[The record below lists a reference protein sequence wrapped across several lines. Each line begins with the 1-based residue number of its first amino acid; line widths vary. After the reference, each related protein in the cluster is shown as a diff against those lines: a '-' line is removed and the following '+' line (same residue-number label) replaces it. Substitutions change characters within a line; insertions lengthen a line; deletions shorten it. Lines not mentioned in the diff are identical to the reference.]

1 MSGRQ
6 PAATLQARRP
16 GWVACLLF
24 VLGLLIWLGGQPAW
38 AAPVDVA
45 RDAAVTDAQPL
56 ALLPYLSM
64 LEDPAGRLDVRAA
77 MASPGWQAISGAS
90 LNPGYSASRFWL
102 RGTLYN
108 SSAQPITRWLSVDPA
123 RLESV
128 DYFRL
133 GAGDDTARETILSG
147 NRLPFSTR
155 AIAATTPVFSITLA
169 PGEQMTFA
177 LQVHS
182 RSAINIDPQ
191 LWEPAAFRQR
201 EGRDLVMQAFL
212 VGPLLMLALY
222 ALIQGWSLRDRG
234 FLLLFCWISLAV
246 LYSMAIQGYLYRY
259 VLQAGGEWILRAPS
273 TLGGLT
279 TVFYAAA
286 TMTYVG
292 LGRIR
297 AWKWI
302 YRAVVVLLL
311 AGCAWTVLGDYRE
324 GAIYSNSVVATFNV
338 LWAISM
344 VDAWRRGLPNA
355 RLFLLSFGVVWLV
368 QLIALLEFHGILNQ
382 GWHADLRLS
391 WLVELATLLMMGALV
406 VQRSREMSA
415 THAAAQ
421 QALLDA
427 KSQQQIKL
435 ERAVDERT
443 QALHTALIKADEA
456 NRAKTDFL
464 TRVSHDLRT
473 PLTSIIG
480 FAELV
485 QSADR
490 DNAERGRIIS
500 RSARHMLAMVNDL
513 IDYAQGGEPEALH
526 SAPVYFHALLDVI
539 AQEGAELARR
549 RGNRFVFRIEQP
561 IPPVLELDA
570 KGLRRV
576 LGNLLDNATKYTD
589 DGTIELLVGCAGNAQ
604 PASPVR
610 LTFTVKDT
618 GLGIAPEDQQRIFE
632 PFQRLDV
639 ARTLPGIG
647 LGLAIVRQWVERMG
661 GTLQIESAL
670 GAGTSMRVSLTAQV
684 ATEDLVPRHHVS
696 DIGARAPSID
706 GAGLRIWI
714 AEDTADIRRLL
725 SDELSS
731 LGFAVETAPDG
742 ASIIEQMKQVKHASG
757 ARPDLLLTD
766 YLMPGA
772 DGLAVLRA
780 AREHLPGVPV
790 VVLSAIPHA
799 VPAGNGGAAP
809 EFDAALLK
817 PVNFVELQDTL
828 ARLLGLH
835 RIQPAT
841 ETPEAPP
848 LVGPPP
854 QALAAAQALID
865 LGAISDLIDWADAL
879 RLEHPQCEAFAH
891 EVRQLAIR
899 GDLAGLQRLCGPSAS
914 PAAAD
919 SAASRA

>member
-1 MSGRQ
+1 MSGCR
-6 PAATLQARRP
+6 PATTLPARRP
-16 GWVACLLF
+16 RRAACLLF
-24 VLGLLIWLGGQPAW
+24 VLGLLIWLAGQLAW
-38 AAPVDVA
+38 AAPVDVGHDTA
-45 RDAAVTDAQPL
+45 TDTKPL
-56 ALLPYLSM
+56 ALLPYLAM
-64 LEDPAGRLDVRAA
+64 LEDPAGRLDLTAA
-77 MASPGWQAISGAS
+77 MASPGWKAAPGER
-90 LNPGYSASRFWL
+90 LNRGYTASRFWF

-108 SSAQPITRWLSVDPA
+108 SSAQPVTRWLSVGSA

-128 DYFRL
+128 DFFRL
-133 GAGDDTARETILSG
+133 RASDGTTQETILSG

-155 AIAATTPVFSITLA
+155 PVAATIPVFPITLA
-169 PGEQMTFA
+169 PGERISFV

-182 RSAINIDPQ
+182 RSAVNIDPQ
-191 LWEPAAFRQR
+191 LWEPAAFRQT

-212 VGPLLMLALY
+212 VGPALILAIA
-222 ALIQGWSLRDRG
+222 ALIQGWSWRDRS
-234 FLLLFCWISLAV
+234 FLLLSVWICLAV
-246 LYSMAIQGYLYRY
+246 LYSTAIQGYLYRY
-259 VLQAGGEWILRAPS
+259 VLQSGGAWTLRAPS
-273 TLGGLT
+273 TLGTLT
-279 TVFYAAA
+279 TVCYAAT
-286 TMTYVG
+286 TMTFVG
-292 LGRIR
+292 LGRI
-297 AWKWI
+297 AVWKWA
-302 YRAVVVLLL
+302 YRGVAVLLL
-311 AGCAWTVLGDYRE
+311 AGCAWTALGDYRA
-324 GAIYSNSVVATFNV
+324 GAAYSNMVVASFNV

-344 VDAWRRGLPNA
+344 MDAWRRGLPNA
-355 RLFLLSFGVVWLV
+355 RLFMLSFGFVWLV
-368 QLIALLEFHGILNQ
+368 QLVGLLEFQGVLDH
-382 GWHADLRLS
+382 GWHANLGLS
-391 WLVELATLLMMGALV
+391 WLAELATLLMMSALV
-406 VQRSREMSA
+406 AQRLREISA
-415 THAAAQ
+415 AHTAAQ

-427 KSQQQIKL
+427 KSQQQIQL
-435 ERAVDERT
+435 ERAVVERT
-443 QALHTALIKADEA
+443 HELHTALIKADEA

-490 DNAERGRIIS
+490 DSAERGRIIS

-513 IDYAQGGEPEALH
+513 IDYAQGGEPDALH
-526 SAPVYFHALLDVI
+526 SAPVYVHALLDVI

-561 IPPVLELDA
+561 IPPVLELDT

-576 LGNLLDNATKYTD
+576 LGNLLDNATKYTT
-589 DGTIELLVGCAGNAQ
+589 DGTIELLVSCAGDVQ
-604 PASPVR
+604 PAGTVQ
-610 LTFTVKDT
+610 LMLTVKDT

-632 PFQRLDV
+632 PFQRLDD

-661 GTLQIESAL
+661 GTLQIESAP

-696 DIGARAPSID
+696 DIGAGVPSID
-706 GAGLRIWI
+706 GTGLRIWI

-742 ASIIEQMKQVKHASG
+742 ASIIEQMKLTNG

-772 DGLAVLRA
+772 NGLAVLRA

-790 VVLSAIPHA
+790 VMLSAVPQA

-828 ARLLGLH
+828 ARLLGLQ
-835 RIQPAT
+835 RIPPIA
-841 ETPEAPP
+841 ESPEAPP
-848 LVGPPP
+848 LVSPPP

-879 RLEHPQCEAFAH
+879 RLEHPQYEVFAGQ
-891 EVRQLAIR
+891 VRQLATR
-899 GDLAGLQRLCGPSAS
+899 GDLTGLQQLCH
-914 PAAAD
+914 
-919 SAASRA
+919 